1 MPYVRTVKTKS
12 GATAVQVVWSSQ
24 RGSREIEHLGSAHDE
39 AGLEMLKAAG
49 RQRIAAGQAE
59 LDLGLEPAGG
69 GPLPITSSRMG
80 CMLDALERGYRV
92 LGLDAAAGGDSVF
105 RDLVLARIIEP
116 VSKLDSLRVLEE
128 AGVAP
133 ASYRTVER
141 RLPAYAQEAWR
152 QRLSAA
158 CAAHARLGPASLVL
172 YDVSTLYFETDAGD
186 GFREPGFSMQ
196 RPPRAADHHRPAH

>member
-12 GATAVQVVWSSQ
+12 GATAVQIVWSSQ

-39 AGLEMLKAAG
+39 AGLETLKAAA

-80 CMLDALERGYRV
+80 CLLDALDRAYQV
-92 LGLDAAAGGDSVF
+92 LGLEDAAGGDEVF

-116 VSKLDSLRVLEE
+116 VSKLDSIRVLEE
-128 AGVAP
+128 AGVTP
-133 ASYRTVER
+133 ASYRTIER
-141 RLPAYAQEAWR
+141 RLPA
-152 QRLSAA
+152 
-158 CAAHARLGPASLVL
+158 
-172 YDVSTLYFETDAGD
+172 
-186 GFREPGFSMQ
+186 
-196 RPPRAADHHRPAH
+196 